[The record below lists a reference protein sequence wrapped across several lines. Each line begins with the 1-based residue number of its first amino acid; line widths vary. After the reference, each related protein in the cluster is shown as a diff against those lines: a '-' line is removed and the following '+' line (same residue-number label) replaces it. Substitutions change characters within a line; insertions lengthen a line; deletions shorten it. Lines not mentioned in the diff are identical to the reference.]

1 MHSRILGAVALSGA
15 VLGAGAATAADPSSF
30 DKSSGGSGQAASTG
44 SGQAYPTR
52 PIRFLVPSPPGG
64 SPDILARIV
73 SNRLAEQLNQQ
84 VVVDNRS
91 GASGIIGIEIAK
103 GAPPDGYTIVLATT
117 TLFASLPAL
126 KSNLPF
132 DPDRDFAPLTRI
144 AWVANVMTV
153 SAGLGANSVAD
164 VVRIAKAKPNSIN
177 YGSAGNGS
185 PAHLAGAML
194 DVLAGVQTTHVPY
207 KGAAQA
213 LNDVIAGQLQ
223 MLITS
228 PLVAMP
234 HAKGGRIRVLATTGA
249 KPDPLIPEL
258 PTVAQTVPGYE
269 ITQWWGVAMPVKTPA
284 VYQKRLHAEIVKAL
298 QTPEVRDLL
307 AKQGATAHP
316 ESPAEFAA
324 HMQAERK
331 RIAEI
336 GRKATIVLD

>member
-1 MHSRILGAVALSGA
+1 MHSR
-15 VLGAGAATAADPSSF
+15 AGAAVVLCGLLHAGSVAGAD
-30 DKSSGGSGQAASTG
+30 T
-44 SGQAYPTR
+44 YPDR

-73 SNRLAEQLNQQ
+73 GNRLSEQLGQQ
-84 VVVDNRS
+84 VIVDNRS
-91 GASGIIGIEIAK
+91 GASGLIGIEIAK
-103 GAPPDGYTIVLATT
+103 AAPADGYTIVLATT

-126 KSNLPF
+126 KPGLPF
-132 DPDRDFAPLTRI
+132 DPERDFAPLTRI

-164 VVRIAKAKPNSIN
+164 VVRIAKAKPKSIN

-194 DVLAGVQTTHVPY
+194 DVLAGIQTVHVPY

-213 LNDVIAGQLQ
+213 LNDVLAGQLQ

-234 HAKGGRIRVLATTGA
+234 HARGGRIKVLATTGTN
-249 KPDPLIPEL
+249 PDPLIPEL
-258 PTVAQTVPGYE
+258 PTVAQTVPGYD
-269 ITQWWGVAMPVKTPA
+269 ITQWWGVAMPARTPA
-284 VYQKRLHAEIVKAL
+284 AYQKRLHAEIVKAL

-307 AKQGATAHP
+307 AKQGATASP
-316 ESPAEFAA
+316 ETPAEFAA
-324 HMQAERK
+324 HMKAERK

-336 GRKATIVLD
+336 GRKADIVLD

>member
-1 MHSRILGAVALSGA
+1 MPSILVSRRLGLALLAGLSLALPLGA
-15 VLGAGAATAADPSSF
+15 AA
-30 DKSSGGSGQAASTG
+30 QAW
-44 SGQAYPTR
+44 PTKPVR
-52 PIRFLVPSPPGG
+52 LIVNFPPGG

-73 SNRLAEQLNQQ
+73 GNRLSDQLGQQ
-84 VVVDNRS
+84 VIVDNRS

-103 GAPPDGYTIVLATT
+103 NAPSDGYTIVLATT

-126 KSNLPF
+126 KPDLSF
-132 DPDRDFAPLTRI
+132 DPARDFAPLTRI

-164 VVRIAKAKPNSIN
+164 VVRIAKAKPDSIN

-194 DVLAGVQTTHVPY
+194 DVLAGVRTTHVPY
-207 KGAAQA
+207 KGAAPA
-213 LNDVIAGQLQ
+213 LNDLIAGQLQ

-234 HAKGGRIRVLATTGA
+234 HAKGGRIKVLATTGA
-249 KPDPLIPEL
+249 KPDPLIPDL
-258 PTVAQTVPGYE
+258 PTVAQTVPGYD
-269 ITQWWGVAMPVKTPA
+269 ITQWWGVVMPVKTPA
-284 VYQKRLHAEIVKAL
+284 ALQKKLHAEIVRAL
-298 QTPEVRDLL
+298 QTPEVRELL

-316 ESPAEFAA
+316 ETPAEFAA
-324 HMQAERK
+324 HMKAERG

-336 GRKATIVLD
+336 GKKANILLD